1 MPISLRLE
9 RSRAAAAAGPSC
21 RSPEHT
27 PQRYPHSAI
36 ATVVSRHQ
44 PGCAVPAAV
53 STEAFTWTFAVI
65 TVGMAAGGAVGG
77 TIIQAASPQV
87 AFLAAGSL
95 SLVAA
100 ALGTLMWSAAERPG

>member
-1 MPISLRLE
+1 
-9 RSRAAAAAGPSC
+9 
-21 RSPEHT
+21 
-27 PQRYPHSAI
+27 
-36 ATVVSRHQ
+36 
-44 PGCAVPAAV
+44 
-53 STEAFTWTFAVI
+53 
-65 TVGMAAGGAVGG
+65 MAAGGAVGG